1 MLEASFGKHSSRLA
15 AVLCLLSVTGT
26 LISGC
31 GNKSTDATAPSTPSA
46 ADAKMGNDY
55 GKGLADRAA
64 QQPAAGAS
72 SAPSHP

>member
-1 MLEASFGKHSSRLA
+1 MLDASFGKHRSRLA

-31 GNKSTDATAPSTPSA
+31 GNKSADTTAPSTPSA
-46 ADAKMGNDY
+46 ADTKMGNDY
-55 GKGLADRAA
+55 GKGVAA
-64 QQPAAGAS
+64 MHSQQPATGAS